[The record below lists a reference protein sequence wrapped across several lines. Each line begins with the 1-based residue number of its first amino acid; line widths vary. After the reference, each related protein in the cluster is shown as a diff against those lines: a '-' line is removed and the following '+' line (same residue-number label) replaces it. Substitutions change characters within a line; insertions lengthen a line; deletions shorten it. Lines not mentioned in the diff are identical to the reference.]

1 MAIFS
6 ILEVVGLELF
16 RLARVV
22 LALENEWQLEN

>member
-6 ILEVVGLELF
+6 IFELVDLELF

-22 LALENEWQLEN
+22 LALENKWSLEN